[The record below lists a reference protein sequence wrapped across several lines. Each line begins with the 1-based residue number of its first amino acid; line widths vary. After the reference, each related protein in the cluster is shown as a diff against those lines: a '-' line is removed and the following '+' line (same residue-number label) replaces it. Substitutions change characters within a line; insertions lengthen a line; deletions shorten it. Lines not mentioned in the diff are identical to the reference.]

1 MSYANDIE
9 EIGLDDPLMRLAS
22 GGEVGATGMA
32 DDYHYTGYESVEKC
46 IYAEMTGRGG
56 FQKGF
61 LASLF
66 TCLF

>member
-1 MSYANDIE
+1 MQ
-9 EIGLDDPLMRLAS
+9 LVT

-56 FQKGF
+56 VQKGF